1 MDIITGFLDS
11 NLHPHF
17 AIEVF
22 GYSPKYSVRIDAM
35 MDTGFSGFLS
45 LPLANCFQSGLI
57 LLSTATYIL
66 ADGKPSNT
74 LLCLGT
80 VKAADDNKITR
91 SAIGAISVS
100 FNNPAALLGVEFLNR
115 LHGKLILDLPNK
127 RTWIE
132 IPNAKLVAK
141 QNAIPQK
148 EKGKTSNP

>member
-17 AIEVF
+17 TIEVF
-22 GYSPKYSVRIDAM
+22 GYSPQNLVKIDAM

-45 LPLANCFQSGLI
+45 LPLANCFQSALI

-80 VKAADDNKITR
+80 VKANDDNNIAR
-91 SAIGAISVS
+91 SATGAISVS
-100 FNNPAALLGVEFLNR
+100 FNSPTTLLGVDFLSRIN
-115 LHGKLILDLPNK
+115 GKLVLDLPNK
-127 RTWIE
+127 RAWIE
-132 IPNAKLVAK
+132 IPRAKSLNLQNAKPPKAK
-141 QNAIPQK
+141 TA
-148 EKGKTSNP
+148 